1 MAAMMRRSEIA
12 GSASVRSPRIS
23 IKSQYW
29 PAADR
34 AQARFRT
41 PRGIRRNP
49 RLNRIS
55 TAAEEDARDHGW
67 EGVDKRDVEAMRV
80 PVAAHAADTG
90 AVIGQSGLGRAIPIL
105 IVLLVLGIAPTVLV
119 NYSALQGTRDQL
131 VDLTVTNLRA
141 RSTSTAA
148 SIDTYIQARRRDIVA
163 VSQVPD
169 VIAYAQNLGNQ
180 GQRDLARAALA
191 TAATAST
198 AYESIAILTLDGTI
212 MAASIQTDEG
222 TNVRFRD
229 YFQNAR
235 AGLVYISDPSY
246 SVITNKPAL
255 FFSAPIKTTDGVL
268 VGVVRSRI
276 NLGQIWEFVEGDQGA
291 VGANSRSFLVD
302 DYGIRLAVSETKGNR
317 DKAESLIYKPIAPID
332 RETATRLATDKRF
345 GQTSAEQLT
354 IDPLPEL
361 RTTIDG
367 MGRSGSAA
375 FRYDASGVE
384 QRAVATK
391 LETKPWVYV
400 VSVPPA
406 SFTSVLAG
414 ATTGVVSGLA
424 LAIAM
429 AAIVTVWLV
438 RSGTNSGTSK

>member
-1 MAAMMRRSEIA
+1 
-12 GSASVRSPRIS
+12 
-23 IKSQYW
+23 
-29 PAADR
+29 
-34 AQARFRT
+34 
-41 PRGIRRNP
+41 
-49 RLNRIS
+49 
-55 TAAEEDARDHGW
+55 
-67 EGVDKRDVEAMRV
+67 MRV
-80 PVAAHAADTG
+80 PVAAHATDAG
-90 AVIGQSGLGRAIPIL
+90 VAIGSPGWLRAIPIL
-105 IVLLVLGIAPTVLV
+105 IVLLVLGIAPTVFV

-131 VDLTVTNLRA
+131 TDLSVTNLRT
-141 RSTSTAA
+141 RSMSTAA
-148 SIDTYIQARRRDIVA
+148 SIDAYIQARRRDIVT
-163 VSQVPD
+163 VSQLPD

-191 TAATAST
+191 GAATAST

-276 NLGQIWEFVEGDQGA
+276 NLGQIWEFVESDQGS
-291 VGANSRSFLVD
+291 VGAGSRAFLVD

-332 RETATRLATDKRF
+332 RDTATRLATDKRF

-361 RTTIDG
+361 KTVMDT
-367 MGRSGSAA
+367 MPRSGAVP
-375 FRYDASGVE
+375 FRFEASGVE
-384 QRAVATK
+384 QRAVATR
-391 LETKPWVYV
+391 LESKPWTYV
-400 VSVPPA
+400 VSMPPA
-406 SFTSVLAG
+406 SYTSVLAG
-414 ATTGVVSGLA
+414 ATTGVVAGLGF
-424 LAIAM
+424 AIAM

-438 RSGTNSGTSK
+438 RSTTQPRSSR

>member
-1 MAAMMRRSEIA
+1 
-12 GSASVRSPRIS
+12 
-23 IKSQYW
+23 
-29 PAADR
+29 
-34 AQARFRT
+34 
-41 PRGIRRNP
+41 
-49 RLNRIS
+49 
-55 TAAEEDARDHGW
+55 
-67 EGVDKRDVEAMRV
+67 MRV
-80 PVAAHAADTG
+80 PVAAHGAEAG
-90 AVIGQSGLGRAIPIL
+90 AVIRQPSLGRGIPIL
-105 IVLLVLGIAPTVLV
+105 IVLLVLGIVPTVLV

-148 SIDTYIQARRRDIVA
+148 SIDAYIQARRRDIVT

-180 GQRDLARAALA
+180 GQRELARTALA

-276 NLGQIWEFVEGDQGA
+276 NLGQIWEFVESDQGA
-291 VGANSRSFLVD
+291 VGANSRAFLVD

-332 RETATRLATDKRF
+332 RETATKLATDKRF

-361 RTTIDG
+361 RTAIDT
-367 MGRSGSAA
+367 MAKAGSAA
-375 FRYDASGVE
+375 FRFDTNGLE

-400 VSVPPA
+400 VAVPPA
-406 SFTSVLAG
+406 SFTSVLSG
-414 ATTGVVSGLA
+414 ATTGIVGGLA
-424 LAIAM
+424 LAILM

-438 RSGTNSGTSK
+438 RSGTGSSK

>member
-1 MAAMMRRSEIA
+1 
-12 GSASVRSPRIS
+12 
-23 IKSQYW
+23 
-29 PAADR
+29 
-34 AQARFRT
+34 
-41 PRGIRRNP
+41 
-49 RLNRIS
+49 
-55 TAAEEDARDHGW
+55 
-67 EGVDKRDVEAMRV
+67 MRV
-80 PVAAHAADTG
+80 PVAARAADTG

-361 RTTIDG
+361 RTAIDG
-367 MGRSGSAA
+367 MARTGSAA

-429 AAIVTVWLV
+429 AAIVTVWLG

>member
-1 MAAMMRRSEIA
+1 
-12 GSASVRSPRIS
+12 
-23 IKSQYW
+23 
-29 PAADR
+29 
-34 AQARFRT
+34 
-41 PRGIRRNP
+41 
-49 RLNRIS
+49 
-55 TAAEEDARDHGW
+55 
-67 EGVDKRDVEAMRV
+67 MRV
-80 PVAAHAADTG
+80 PVVAHATDAGVVT
-90 AVIGQSGLGRAIPIL
+90 GQSALGRTIPIL
-105 IVLLVLGIAPTVLV
+105 IVLLVLGIAPTVFV
-119 NYSALQGTRDQL
+119 NYTALQGTRDRL
-131 VDLTVTNLRA
+131 VDLSVTNLRA

-148 SIDTYIQARRRDIVA
+148 SIDAYIQARRRDIVA

-169 VIAYAQNLGNQ
+169 VIAYAQNLTNP

-191 TAATAST
+191 SAATSST
-198 AYESIAILTLDGTI
+198 AYESIAVLTLDGTI

-235 AGLVYISDPSY
+235 AGLVFISDPSY

-276 NLGQIWEFVEGDQGA
+276 NLGQIWDLVEGDAGA
-291 VGANSRSFLVD
+291 VGANSHAFLVD

-345 GQTSAEQLT
+345 GTTSAEQLI

-361 RTTIDG
+361 KTVIDG
-367 MGRSGSAA
+367 MSRSGSVPFRFDAA
-375 FRYDASGVE
+375 GVE
-384 QRAVATK
+384 QRAVATQ
-391 LETKPWVYV
+391 LESKPWVYV
-400 VSVPPA
+400 VAVPPA
-406 SFTSVLAG
+406 SFTGVLTG
-414 ATTGVVSGLA
+414 ATAGMVEGLA

-429 AAIVTVWLV
+429 AAIVTIWLV
-438 RSGTNSGTSK
+438 RSNQSSSPR

>member
-1 MAAMMRRSEIA
+1 
-12 GSASVRSPRIS
+12 
-23 IKSQYW
+23 
-29 PAADR
+29 
-34 AQARFRT
+34 
-41 PRGIRRNP
+41 
-49 RLNRIS
+49 
-55 TAAEEDARDHGW
+55 
-67 EGVDKRDVEAMRV
+67 
-80 PVAAHAADTG
+80 
-90 AVIGQSGLGRAIPIL
+90 L

-119 NYSALQGTRDQL
+119 NYTAIQGTRDQL
-131 VDLTVTNLRA
+131 VELSVTNLRA
-141 RSTSTAA
+141 RSMSTAA
-148 SIDTYIQARRRDIVA
+148 SIDAYIQARRRDIVI

-180 GQRDLARAALA
+180 GQRELARAALA
-191 TAATAST
+191 SAATTST

-291 VGANSRSFLVD
+291 VGANSRAFLVD

-332 RETATRLATDKRF
+332 RETATRLAIDKRF

-361 RTTIDG
+361 KAVTDG
-367 MGRSGSAA
+367 MSRSGPVA
-375 FRYDASGVE
+375 FRFDANGVE

-391 LETKPWVYV
+391 LESKPWVYV
-400 VSVPPA
+400 VSVPPG
-406 SFTSVLAG
+406 SFTSVLTG
-414 ATTGVVSGLA
+414 ATSGVVSGLA

-438 RSGTNSGTSK
+438 RSGPKPSSPK